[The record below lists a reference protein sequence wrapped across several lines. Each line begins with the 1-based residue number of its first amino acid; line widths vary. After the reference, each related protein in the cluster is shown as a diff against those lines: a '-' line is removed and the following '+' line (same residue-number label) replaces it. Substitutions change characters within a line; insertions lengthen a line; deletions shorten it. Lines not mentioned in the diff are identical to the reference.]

1 MASAEAR
8 DALRALQ
15 AQDSNAVCAD
25 CDTKNPQ
32 WASVSHGTFVCL
44 ECSGAHRGLGVHVS
58 FVRSVGMDS
67 WSDAQL
73 RKMRAGGNG
82 TLNAWLAQHG
92 VPKTCDI
99 KSKYNSK
106 AAEVFR
112 DRVKVMAEGGKWTAP
127 ARVERGPA
135 RFGDDARGGG
145 GGTSGGMQREIGG
158 RGLNNRGGGGD
169 DWGWNEGGGHSS
181 SSGAARPGQ
190 EYTAADYAA
199 SASQKDAFFAR
210 QQQLNA
216 SKPEGLHPSQG
227 GKYVGFGSGGSG
239 PPKKE
244 DDLDAFIG
252 QISNVTSKLGSFT
265 MQAANRAAQA
275 TSSIVSNVQD
285 GDYDVLQA
293 RASQTA
299 SVAASKATELA
310 QQGWGFFKNVSG
322 RALKSI
328 ESLTSD
334 IPTTG
339 FDDQQ
344 YGRQSASSSGGGGGG
359 GTNSWGGWDDE
370 PQRQDPVAAQ
380 RDDFFA
386 RRQAENASRPS
397 NLPPSQGGKYS
408 GFGSASSLQSNTSYA
423 SAPSRSAPPRPAQN
437 PSRTNS
443 VSNSDDWGVSDD
455 EDSSSNAKVANAADD
470 DDGWDDDDW
479 GK

>member
-25 CDTKNPQ
+25 CETKNPQ

-135 RFGDDARGGG
+135 RFGDDARVGGG
-145 GGTSGGMQREIGG
+145 GGGGGATSRG
-158 RGLNNRGGGGD
+158 RGNAARGGGGGD
-169 DWGWNEGGGHSS
+169 DWGWNDGGGHSS
-181 SSGAARPGQ
+181 GSARPGQ
-190 EYTAADYAA
+190 EYTASDYAA

-227 GKYVGFGSGGSG
+227 GKYVGFGSGGNG

-252 QISNVTSKLGSFT
+252 QISSVTSKLGSFT

-344 YGRQSASSSGGGGGG
+344 YGRQSSSGGGGGG
-359 GTNSWGGWDDE
+359 GGSNSWGGWNDE
-370 PQRQDPVAAQ
+370 PQHQDPIAAQ

-386 RRQAENASRPS
+386 RRQTENASRPS
-397 NLPPSQGGKYS
+397 HVPPSQGGRYS
-408 GFGSASSLQSNTSYA
+408 GFGNGSTSSLQSNTSYA
-423 SAPSRSAPPRPAQN
+423 SAPSRSAPSRTAQD

-455 EDSSSNAKVANAADD
+455 EDAPAAKDVKDD

>member
-25 CDTKNPQ
+25 CETKNPQ

-135 RFGDDARGGG
+135 RFGDDARVGGG
-145 GGTSGGMQREIGG
+145 GGGATSRG
-158 RGLNNRGGGGD
+158 RGNAARGGGGGD
-169 DWGWNEGGGHSS
+169 DWGWNDGGGHSS
-181 SSGAARPGQ
+181 GSARPGQ
-190 EYTAADYAA
+190 EYTASDYAA

-227 GKYVGFGSGGSG
+227 GKYVGFGSGGNG

-344 YGRQSASSSGGGGGG
+344 YGRQSSSGDGGGGS
-359 GTNSWGGWDDE
+359 NSWGGWNDE
-370 PQRQDPVAAQ
+370 PQHQDPIAAQ

-386 RRQAENASRPS
+386 RRQTENASRPS
-397 NLPPSQGGKYS
+397 HVPPSQGGRYS
-408 GFGSASSLQSNTSYA
+408 GFGSGSTSSLQSNTSYA
-423 SAPSRSAPPRPAQN
+423 SAPSRSAPSRPAQN

-455 EDSSSNAKVANAADD
+455 EDAPAAKDAKDD